1 MDLVDAVVEVFQQ
14 ESARVRVAGKRT
26 RLLRR
31 TLVEVEVVDDLTECA
46 AHTNARKFADAAL
59 TACGVASACGCTA
72 SGAVVQRKC
81 TPIAFVRC
89 IRATPLSLTV
99 PLQQLF
105 TLSRC
110 TSRGVADRIAT
121 ARQLQQ

>member
-1 MDLVDAVVEVFQQ
+1 VDAVVEVFQQ
-14 ESARVRVAGKRT
+14 ASARVRVAGKRT

-99 PLQQLF
+99 PL
-105 TLSRC
+105 RC
-110 TSRGVADRIAT
+110 SLCRGALLAALLLGVADRIAT